1 MAVER
6 AGRFSVWPGRSIRA
20 EISVFDLRTADAA
33 GQVLVETDVPGPVSG
48 EFWLHNGGPD
58 DMGKI
63 RLRCSDLLA
72 NDGAL
77 IESGCVRFE
86 PDMVAMPAR
95 SSRGVLMEIDVDAAH
110 QPGTYR
116 GTLLADGQPDLWLP
130 VTLVIRS
137 EI

>member
-1 MAVER
+1 MLDTDTPGAV
-6 AGRFSVWPGRSIRA
+6 S
-20 EISVFDLRTADAA
+20 T
-33 GQVLVETDVPGPVSG
+33 
-48 EFWLHNGGPD
+48 EFWLHNGGPE

-72 NDGAL
+72 DDGAL

-95 SSRGVLMEIDVDAAH
+95 SSRGVIIEVDVSEEDAT
-110 QPGTYR
+110 GTYR
-116 GTLLADGQPDLWLP
+116 GTLLADGHPDVWLP

>member
-1 MAVER
+1 MLQEPLSTAAQGPLTSR
-6 AGRFSVWPGRSIRA
+6 AARRHQHGQQHTQA
-20 EISVFDLRTADAA
+20 ESLRGALTDAPAGTAAVFDLRTADAA

-95 SSRGVLMEIDVDAAH
+95 SSLSLGSPPRNM
-110 QPGTYR
+110 PR
-116 GTLLADGQPDLWLP
+116 
-130 VTLVIRS
+130 
-137 EI
+137 